1 MASFRL
7 CKQDGKTA
15 EKAKGSSPL
24 VFEVL
29 EKGAKYPL
37 GP

>member
-7 CKQDGKTA
+7 CKQDRKTA
-15 EKAKGSSPL
+15 EKAKGTAPL

-29 EKGAKYPL
+29 EEGAKYPL
-37 GP
+37 G